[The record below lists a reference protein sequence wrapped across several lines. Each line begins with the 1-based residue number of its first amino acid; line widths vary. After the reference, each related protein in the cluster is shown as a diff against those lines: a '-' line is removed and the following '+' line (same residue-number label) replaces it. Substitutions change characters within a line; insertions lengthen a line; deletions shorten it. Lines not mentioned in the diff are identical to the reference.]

1 MDKTIFQKANEF
13 LRARTKKQRRGIVL
27 GALAALVA
35 LGTTAALTHP
45 ALTLGGTVADSV
57 TVKATKSWSGLTP
70 KASDAVTVELWSNE
84 NGSWAK
90 VPTAAAGTMSMA
102 SGWGYQWEG
111 LPGKTASG
119 SAISYQVR
127 ETQVAAGGS
136 NTKIENTLDGDKLS
150 GSASTAND
158 IFTVSYADP
167 VDEVTTETTGGKVD
181 PDLSRNITVARDS
194 SVSGTTPPAAGAQYR
209 FGDGTSSITLNEDG
223 TVSFEKNV
231 PNPTSADPKSGDA
244 MRRQLWTVLSNDRG
258 FALVSVYNPKL
269 WLDVDT
275 STGKVQAV
283 EGPVSGIAN
292 SPRTSGYFPVK
303 SRIGA
308 LLIQANLYILRMTL
322 IHF

>member
-70 KASDAVTVELWSNE
+70 KASDSVTVELWSNE

-111 LPGKTASG
+111 LPGKSSSG
-119 SAISYQVR
+119 AAISYQVR
-127 ETQVAAGGS
+127 ETQIAAGS
-136 NTKIENTLDGDKLS
+136 NTAVENKLDGDKLS

-158 IFTVSYADP
+158 VFTVSYADP
-167 VDEVTTETTGGKVD
+167 VDEVTTDGKSD
-181 PDLSRNITVARDS
+181 PDLGGDLPYRREIRDHCS
-194 SVSGTTPPAAGAQYR
+194 DDRRAVPIREWGEIDNP
-209 FGDGTSSITLNEDG
+209 DG
-223 TVSFEKNV
+223 
-231 PNPTSADPKSGDA
+231 
-244 MRRQLWTVLSNDRG
+244 RQQDH
-258 FALVSVYNPKL
+258 
-269 WLDVDT
+269 
-275 STGKVQAV
+275 
-283 EGPVSGIAN
+283 
-292 SPRTSGYFPVK
+292 
-303 SRIGA
+303 
-308 LLIQANLYILRMTL
+308 LR
-322 IHF
+322 